1 MTTPQSPL
9 SAARPPLVRE
19 ALEVRFGERVAAHL
33 DEAAAALP
41 PDIVARLGRA
51 RQAAVLRL
59 RHERQAAAGTV
70 TVGAGT
76 AARHAPSSHP
86 RWQRA
91 LAWVPL
97 LAMVLG
103 VWAIGEYQAQR
114 RVQAA
119 AEIDARLLT
128 DVLPPAAYADP
139 GFTQF
144 LREGGQR

>member
-1 MTTPQSPL
+1 MTTPSPL
-9 SAARPPLVRE
+9 SPATRHLPAHD

-33 DEAAAALP
+33 DGAAAELA

-51 RQAAVLRL
+51 RQAAMLRL
-59 RHERQAAAGTV
+59 RHERQAATDTV
-70 TVGAGT
+70 VVGLGS
-76 AARHAPSSHP
+76 AARSAPTSEP

-97 LAMVLG
+97 VAMVIG
-103 VWAIGEYQAQR
+103 VWAIGEHQSQR
-114 RVQAA
+114 RLRAA

-139 GFTQF
+139 GFNEF

>member
-1 MTTPQSPL
+1 MTIPSPL
-9 SAARPPLVRE
+9 PPATRQLPAHD

-33 DEAAAALP
+33 EGAAAELA
-41 PDIVARLGRA
+41 PDVVARLGRA
-51 RQAAVLRL
+51 RQAALLRL
-59 RHERQAAAGTV
+59 RHERQAAAGNV
-70 TVGAGT
+70 VVGAGA
-76 AARHAPSSHP
+76 AARRAPSAEP

-91 LAWVPL
+91 LAWLPL
-97 LAMVLG
+97 VAMVLG

-139 GFTQF
+139 GFNEF